1 MGPASVELQLK
12 LATSLQRAAYP
23 FGILRQRNFA
33 LLWSSMGLSGTAM
46 QMEAVALG
54 WLVLIRTDSPFL
66 VGLIAS
72 ARMALNF
79 LALFSGAVADRVP
92 RHRLVAA
99 VMFTVSLLSL
109 GMFTLLQ
116 SGRLEVWHIFA
127 LVLAGGMAR
136 LFQMPASQ
144 SLVGDIL
151 PADRIPNGAALTT
164 MGMNLNT
171 VVGPL
176 LGGFLFQA
184 IGPEGVYAVITVLNF
199 LGGVL
204 ALSIGSIRVSQDSRE
219 DSVVQ
224 AMLEGLKYV
233 KGQQVLWGL
242 LLLAVVI
249 NFTGWPLHTSLM
261 PIFAR
266 DVLGTDSAGLGILM
280 STFGIGA
287 LIGSTLLAS
296 IRNLKSAGRLLF
308 LSVIAWHAT
317 MLAFS
322 ASHSFYVSLSIL
334 LLTGMAFSS
343 TQVLMLTVIL
353 RTTLPE
359 FRGRILGL
367 RSMAIYAYTFGSMNS
382 GAIAGAWGAP
392 LAASINGA
400 IGILLAGILAFFT
413 PKLRQA

>member
-1 MGPASVELQLK
+1 MA
-12 LATSLQRAAYP
+12 
-23 FGILRQRNFA
+23 
-33 LLWSSMGLSGTAM
+33 LSGTAM

-79 LALFSGAVADRVP
+79 LALFSGAVADRMP
-92 RHRLVAA
+92 RHLLVAA
-99 VMFTVSLLSL
+99 VMFIVSLLGL
-109 GMFTLLQ
+109 VMFTLLQ

-127 LVLAGGMAR
+127 LVLVGGLVR

-151 PADRIPNGAALTT
+151 PTDRISNGAALTT

-171 VVGPL
+171 IVGPL
-176 LGGFLFQA
+176 IGGFLFQS
-184 IGPEGVYAVITVLNF
+184 IGPQGVYAVIVVLNS
-199 LGGVL
+199 LGGIL
-204 ALSIGSIRVSQDSRE
+204 ALAIGRVQLSTRSKE
-219 DSVVQ
+219 DSVLR

-233 KGQQVLWGL
+233 KGQQVLWAIL
-242 LLLAVVI
+242 LFSVII

-287 LIGSTLLAS
+287 LIGSSVLAS
-296 IRNLKSAGRLLF
+296 VRDLKSAGKLLI

-334 LLTGMAFSS
+334 LLTGIAFSS
-343 TQVLMLTVIL
+343 TQVLMLTIIL

-367 RSMAIYAYTFGSMNS
+367 RSMAIYAYTFGSLNS

-400 IGILLAGILAFFT
+400 IGIVLAGALAFFT
-413 PKLRQA
+413 PKLRHV

>member
-1 MGPASVELQLK
+1 
-12 LATSLQRAAYP
+12 
-23 FGILRQRNFA
+23 
-33 LLWSSMGLSGTAM
+33 M

-204 ALSIGSIRVSQDSRE
+204 ALSIGSIRLSQDSRE

-296 IRNLKSAGRLLF
+296 MRNLKSAGSLLF

-392 LAASINGA
+392 LAAGINGA

>member
-1 MGPASVELQLK
+1 MK
-12 LATSLQRAAYP
+12 LATTLQQAAYP
-23 FGILRQRNFA
+23 LGILRERNFG
-33 LLWSSMGLSGTAM
+33 LLWSSMALSGTGM
-46 QMEAVALG
+46 QMEALALG
-54 WLVLIRTDSPFL
+54 WLVLVRTDSPFL

-79 LALFSGAVADRVP
+79 LALFSGVIADRVP
-92 RHRLVAA
+92 RHKLVAA
-99 VMFTVSLLSL
+99 VMFAISLLSL
-109 GMFTLLQ
+109 GMFALLW

-127 LVLAGGMAR
+127 LVLAGGMVR

-144 SLVGDIL
+144 SLVADIL
-151 PADRIPNGAALTT
+151 PRDRISNGAALTT

-176 LGGFLFQA
+176 IGGFLFQA
-184 IGPEGVYAVITVLNF
+184 IGPQGVYAVIAVLNS
-199 LGGVL
+199 LGGIL
-204 ALSIGSIRVSQDSRE
+204 AMSIRSSRVTTQSRE
-219 DSVVQ
+219 DSVLR

-233 KGQQVLWGL
+233 KGQQVLWAI
-242 LLLAVVI
+242 LLLAVII

-280 STFGIGA
+280 SAFGIGA
-287 LIGSTLLAS
+287 LMGSTVLAS
-296 IRNLKSAGRLLF
+296 VRNLRFAGKLLI
-308 LSVIAWHAT
+308 LSVIAWHGA
-317 MLAFS
+317 MLVFS
-322 ASHSFYVSLSIL
+322 ASHSFYLSLSIL
-334 LLTGMAFSS
+334 LFTGMAFSS
-343 TQVLMLTVIL
+343 TQVLMLTVVL

-367 RSMAIYAYTFGSMNS
+367 RSMAIYTYTFGSMNS
-382 GAIAGAWGAP
+382 GAIAGVWGAP

-400 IGILLAGILAFFT
+400 IGIVLTGTLALFT

>member
-1 MGPASVELQLK
+1 V
-12 LATSLQRAAYP
+12 AYP
-23 FGILRQRNFA
+23 LGILRQRNFA
-33 LLWSSMGLSGTAM
+33 LLWSSMALSGTAM

-79 LALFSGAVADRVP
+79 LALFSGAVADRMP
-92 RHRLVAA
+92 RHLLVAA
-99 VMFTVSLLSL
+99 VMFSVSLLSL
-109 GMFTLLQ
+109 VMFTLLQ

-127 LVLAGGMAR
+127 LVLVGGLVR

-151 PADRIPNGAALTT
+151 PADRISNGAALTT

-171 VVGPL
+171 IVGPL
-176 LGGFLFQA
+176 ISGFLFQS
-184 IGPEGVYAVITVLNF
+184 IGPQGVYAVIVALNS
-199 LGGVL
+199 LGGIL
-204 ALSIGSIRVSQDSRE
+204 ALSIGNIRTTQSRE
-219 DSVVQ
+219 DSVLR

-242 LLLAVVI
+242 LVVGVII
-249 NFTGWPLHTSLM
+249 NFTGWPMHTSLM

-280 STFGIGA
+280 SAFGIGA
-287 LIGSTLLAS
+287 LIGSSVLAS
-296 IRNLKSAGRLLF
+296 VRNLKSAGKLLI

-322 ASHSFYVSLSIL
+322 ASHTFYLSLSIL

-359 FRGRILGL
+359 FRGRVLGL
-367 RSMAIYAYTFGSMNS
+367 RSMTIYAYTFGSLNS
-382 GAIAGAWGAP
+382 GAIAGVWSAP

-400 IGILLAGILAFFT
+400 LGIVLTATLAFFA
-413 PKLRQA
+413 PKLRRA

>member
-1 MGPASVELQLK
+1 MA
-12 LATSLQRAAYP
+12 
-23 FGILRQRNFA
+23 
-33 LLWSSMGLSGTAM
+33 LSGTAM

-79 LALFSGAVADRVP
+79 LALFSGAVADRMP
-92 RHRLVAA
+92 RHLLVAA
-99 VMFTVSLLSL
+99 VMFIVSLLGL
-109 GMFTLLQ
+109 VMFTLLQ

-127 LVLAGGMAR
+127 LVLVGGLVR

-151 PADRIPNGAALTT
+151 PTDRISNGAALTT

-171 VVGPL
+171 IVGPL
-176 LGGFLFQA
+176 IGGFLFQS
-184 IGPEGVYAVITVLNF
+184 IGPQGVYAVIVVLNS
-199 LGGVL
+199 LGGIL
-204 ALSIGSIRVSQDSRE
+204 ALAIGRVQLSTRSKE
-219 DSVVQ
+219 DSVLR

-233 KGQQVLWGL
+233 KGQQVLWAIL
-242 LLLAVVI
+242 LFSVII

-287 LIGSTLLAS
+287 LIGSSVLAS
-296 IRNLKSAGRLLF
+296 VRDLKSAGKLLI

-367 RSMAIYAYTFGSMNS
+367 RSMAIYAYTFGSLNS

-400 IGILLAGILAFFT
+400 IGIVLAGALAFFT
-413 PKLRQA
+413 PKLRHV

>member
-1 MGPASVELQLK
+1 M
-12 LATSLQRAAYP
+12 AYP
-23 FGILRQRNFA
+23 LGILRQRNFA
-33 LLWSSMGLSGTAM
+33 LLWSSMALSGTAM

-79 LALFSGAVADRVP
+79 LALFSGAVADRMP
-92 RHRLVAA
+92 RHLLVAA
-99 VMFTVSLLSL
+99 VMFSVSLLSL
-109 GMFTLLQ
+109 VMFTLLQ

-127 LVLAGGMAR
+127 LVLVGGLVR

-151 PADRIPNGAALTT
+151 PADRISNGAALTT

-171 VVGPL
+171 IVGPL
-176 LGGFLFQA
+176 IGGFLFQS
-184 IGPEGVYAVITVLNF
+184 IGPQGVYAVIVVLNS
-199 LGGVL
+199 LGGIL
-204 ALSIGSIRVSQDSRE
+204 ALSIGNIRTTQSRE
-219 DSVVQ
+219 DSVLR

-242 LLLAVVI
+242 LVVGVII
-249 NFTGWPLHTSLM
+249 NFTGWPMHTSLM

-280 STFGIGA
+280 SAFGIGA
-287 LIGSTLLAS
+287 LIGSSVLAS
-296 IRNLKSAGRLLF
+296 VRNLKSAGKLLI

-322 ASHSFYVSLSIL
+322 ASHTFYLSLSIL

-359 FRGRILGL
+359 FRGRVLGL
-367 RSMAIYAYTFGSMNS
+367 RSMTIYAYTFGSLNS
-382 GAIAGAWGAP
+382 GAIAGVWSAP

-400 IGILLAGILAFFT
+400 LGIVLTATLAFFA
-413 PKLRQA
+413 PKLRRA

>member
-1 MGPASVELQLK
+1 
-12 LATSLQRAAYP
+12 
-23 FGILRQRNFA
+23 
-33 LLWSSMGLSGTAM
+33 
-46 QMEAVALG
+46 MEAVALG

-79 LALFSGAVADRVP
+79 LALFSGAIADRVP
-92 RHRLVAA
+92 RHRLLGA
-99 VMFTVSLLSL
+99 VMFTMGLLSL
-109 GMFTLLQ
+109 AMFTLLQ
-116 SGRLEVWHIFA
+116 SGRLEVWHIFV
-127 LVLAGGMAR
+127 LVLAGGMVR

-144 SLVGDIL
+144 SLVADIL
-151 PADRIPNGAALTT
+151 PTDRIPNGAALTT

-176 LGGFLFQA
+176 IGGFLFQA
-184 IGPEGVYAVITVLNF
+184 VGPQGVYVVIAVLNS

-204 ALSIGSIRVSQDSRE
+204 ALSIGSIRLSDQSRE
-219 DSVVQ
+219 DSVLK
-224 AMLEGLKYV
+224 AMLQGLKYV
-233 KGQQVLWGL
+233 KGQQVLSGI
-242 LLLAVVI
+242 LLLAVII

-280 STFGIGA
+280 SSFGIGA
-287 LIGSTLLAS
+287 LIGSTSLAS
-296 IRNLKSAGRLLF
+296 VRNLKSAGSLLI

-322 ASHSFYVSLSIL
+322 ASHSFYLSLSIL

-359 FRGRILGL
+359 FRGRILGM
-367 RSMAIYAYTFGSMNS
+367 RSMAIYTYTFGSLNS
-382 GAIAGAWGAP
+382 GAIAGAWSAP

-400 IGILLAGILAFFT
+400 IGIVLAGTLAFFN

>member
-1 MGPASVELQLK
+1 M
-12 LATSLQRAAYP
+12 AYP
-23 FGILRQRNFA
+23 LGILRQRNFA
-33 LLWSSMGLSGTAM
+33 LLWSSMALSGTAM

-79 LALFSGAVADRVP
+79 LALFSGAVADRMP
-92 RHRLVAA
+92 RHLLVAA
-99 VMFTVSLLSL
+99 VMFSVSLLSL
-109 GMFTLLQ
+109 VMFTLLQ

-127 LVLAGGMAR
+127 LVLVGGLVR

-151 PADRIPNGAALTT
+151 PADRISNGAALTT

-171 VVGPL
+171 IVGPL
-176 LGGFLFQA
+176 IGGFLFQS
-184 IGPEGVYAVITVLNF
+184 IGPQGVYAVIVALNS
-199 LGGVL
+199 LGGIL
-204 ALSIGSIRVSQDSRE
+204 ALYIGNIRTTQSRE
-219 DSVVQ
+219 DSVLR

-242 LLLAVVI
+242 LVVGVII
-249 NFTGWPLHTSLM
+249 NFTGWPMHTSLM

-280 STFGIGA
+280 SAFGIGA
-287 LIGSTLLAS
+287 LIGSSVLAS
-296 IRNLKSAGRLLF
+296 VRNLKSAGKLLI

-322 ASHSFYVSLSIL
+322 ASHTFYLSLSIL

-359 FRGRILGL
+359 FRGRVLGL
-367 RSMAIYAYTFGSMNS
+367 RSMTIYAYTFGSLNS
-382 GAIAGAWGAP
+382 GAIAGVWSAP

-400 IGILLAGILAFFT
+400 LGIVLTATLAFFA
-413 PKLRQA
+413 PKLRRG

>member
-1 MGPASVELQLK
+1 
-12 LATSLQRAAYP
+12 
-23 FGILRQRNFA
+23 
-33 LLWSSMGLSGTAM
+33 M
-46 QMEAVALG
+46 QMEALALG

-79 LALFSGAVADRVP
+79 LALFSGTIADRVP
-92 RHRLVAA
+92 RHRLLAA
-99 VMFTVSLLSL
+99 VMFITSLLSL
-109 GMFTLLQ
+109 AMFTLLQ

-127 LVLAGGMAR
+127 LVLAGSMVR
-136 LFQMPASQ
+136 LFQMPAAQ
-144 SLVGDIL
+144 SLVADIL
-151 PADRIPNGAALTT
+151 PTDRIANGAALTT

-176 LGGFLFQA
+176 IGGFLFQS
-184 IGPEGVYAVITVLNF
+184 IGPQGVYAVIAVLNF

-204 ALSIGSIRVSQDSRE
+204 ALSIGSIRLSTQARE
-219 DSVVQ
+219 DSVFQ
-224 AMLEGLKYV
+224 AMLQGLNYV
-233 KGQQVLWGL
+233 KGQQVLWGI
-242 LLLAVVI
+242 LLLAVII

-280 STFGIGA
+280 SAFGIGA
-287 LIGSTLLAS
+287 LIGSTSLAS
-296 IRNLKSAGRLLF
+296 VRNLKSAGMLLF
-308 LSVIAWHAT
+308 LSVIAWHAS
-317 MLAFS
+317 MLAFA
-322 ASHSFYVSLSIL
+322 ASHSFYLSLSIL

-359 FRGRILGL
+359 FRGRILGM
-367 RSMAIYAYTFGSMNS
+367 RSMAIYTYTFGSLNS
-382 GAIAGAWGAP
+382 GAIAGAWSAP
-392 LAASINGA
+392 LAASINGV
-400 IGILLAGILAFFT
+400 IGMVLAGTLALFS

>member
-1 MGPASVELQLK
+1 M
-12 LATSLQRAAYP
+12 AYP
-23 FGILRQRNFA
+23 LGILRQRNFA
-33 LLWSSMGLSGTAM
+33 LLWSSMALSGTAM

-79 LALFSGAVADRVP
+79 LALFSGAVADRMP
-92 RHRLVAA
+92 RHLLVAA
-99 VMFTVSLLSL
+99 VMFSVSLLSL
-109 GMFTLLQ
+109 VMFTLLQ

-127 LVLAGGMAR
+127 LVLVGGLVR

-151 PADRIPNGAALTT
+151 PADRISNGAALTT

-171 VVGPL
+171 IVGPL
-176 LGGFLFQA
+176 ISGFLFQS
-184 IGPEGVYAVITVLNF
+184 IGPQGVYAVIVALNS
-199 LGGVL
+199 LGGIL
-204 ALSIGSIRVSQDSRE
+204 ALSIGNIRTTQSRE
-219 DSVVQ
+219 DSVLR

-242 LLLAVVI
+242 LVVGVII
-249 NFTGWPLHTSLM
+249 NFTGWPMHTSLM

-280 STFGIGA
+280 SAFGIGA
-287 LIGSTLLAS
+287 LIGSSVLAS
-296 IRNLKSAGRLLF
+296 VRNLKSAGKLLI

-322 ASHSFYVSLSIL
+322 ASHTFYLSLSIL

-359 FRGRILGL
+359 FRGRVLGL
-367 RSMAIYAYTFGSMNS
+367 RSMTIYAYTFGSLNS
-382 GAIAGAWGAP
+382 GAIAGVWSAP

-400 IGILLAGILAFFT
+400 LGIVLTATLAFFA
-413 PKLRQA
+413 PKLRRA

>member
-1 MGPASVELQLK
+1 
-12 LATSLQRAAYP
+12 
-23 FGILRQRNFA
+23 
-33 LLWSSMGLSGTAM
+33 
-46 QMEAVALG
+46 
-54 WLVLIRTDSPFL
+54 
-66 VGLIAS
+66 
-72 ARMALNF
+72 
-79 LALFSGAVADRVP
+79 
-92 RHRLVAA
+92 
-99 VMFTVSLLSL
+99 
-109 GMFTLLQ
+109 
-116 SGRLEVWHIFA
+116 
-127 LVLAGGMAR
+127 
-136 LFQMPASQ
+136 
-144 SLVGDIL
+144 
-151 PADRIPNGAALTT
+151 

-171 VVGPL
+171 IVGPL
-176 LGGFLFQA
+176 IGGFLFQS
-184 IGPEGVYAVITVLNF
+184 IGPQGVYAMIVVLNS
-199 LGGVL
+199 LGGIL
-204 ALSIGSIRVSQDSRE
+204 ALAIGRVQLSTRSKE
-219 DSVVQ
+219 DSVLR

-233 KGQQVLWGL
+233 KGQQVLWAIL
-242 LLLAVVI
+242 LFSVII

-287 LIGSTLLAS
+287 LIGSSVLAS
-296 IRNLKSAGRLLF
+296 VRDLKSAGKLLI

-322 ASHSFYVSLSIL
+322 ASHAFYVSLSIL

-367 RSMAIYAYTFGSMNS
+367 RSMAIYAYTFGSLNS

-400 IGILLAGILAFFT
+400 IGIVLAGALAFFT
-413 PKLRQA
+413 PKLRHV

>member
-1 MGPASVELQLK
+1 M
-12 LATSLQRAAYP
+12 AYP
-23 FGILRQRNFA
+23 LGILRQRNFA
-33 LLWSSMGLSGTAM
+33 LLWSSMALSGTAM

-79 LALFSGAVADRVP
+79 LALFSGAVADRMP
-92 RHRLVAA
+92 RHLLVAA
-99 VMFTVSLLSL
+99 VMFSVSLLSL
-109 GMFTLLQ
+109 VMFTLLQ

-127 LVLAGGMAR
+127 LVLVGGLVR

-151 PADRIPNGAALTT
+151 PADRISNGAALTT

-171 VVGPL
+171 IVAPL
-176 LGGFLFQA
+176 IGGFLFQS
-184 IGPEGVYAVITVLNF
+184 IGPQGVYAVIVVLNS
-199 LGGVL
+199 LGGIL
-204 ALSIGSIRVSQDSRE
+204 ALSIGNIRTTQSRE
-219 DSVVQ
+219 DSVLR

-242 LLLAVVI
+242 LVVGVII
-249 NFTGWPLHTSLM
+249 NFTGWPMHTSLM

-280 STFGIGA
+280 SAFGIGA
-287 LIGSTLLAS
+287 LIGSSVLAS
-296 IRNLKSAGRLLF
+296 VRNLKSAGKLLI

-322 ASHSFYVSLSIL
+322 ASHTFYLSLSIL

-359 FRGRILGL
+359 FRGRVLGL
-367 RSMAIYAYTFGSMNS
+367 RSMTIYAYTFGSLNS
-382 GAIAGAWGAP
+382 GAIAGVWSAP

-400 IGILLAGILAFFT
+400 LGIVLTATLAFFA
-413 PKLRQA
+413 PKLRRA

>member
-1 MGPASVELQLK
+1 LC
-12 LATSLQRAAYP
+12 
-23 FGILRQRNFA
+23 QRNFA
-33 LLWSSMGLSGTAM
+33 LLWSSMALSGTAM

-66 VGLIAS
+66 VGSIAS

-79 LALFSGAVADRVP
+79 LALFSGAVADRMP
-92 RHRLVAA
+92 RHLLVAA
-99 VMFTVSLLSL
+99 VMFIVSLLGL
-109 GMFTLLQ
+109 VMFTLLQ

-127 LVLAGGMAR
+127 LVLVGGLVR

-151 PADRIPNGAALTT
+151 PTDRISNGAALTT

-171 VVGPL
+171 IVGPL
-176 LGGFLFQA
+176 IGGFLFQS
-184 IGPEGVYAVITVLNF
+184 IGPQGVYAVIVVLNS
-199 LGGVL
+199 LGGIL
-204 ALSIGSIRVSQDSRE
+204 ALAIGRVQLSTRSKE
-219 DSVVQ
+219 DSVLR

-233 KGQQVLWGL
+233 KGQQVLWAIL
-242 LLLAVVI
+242 LFSVII

-287 LIGSTLLAS
+287 LIGSSVLGS
-296 IRNLKSAGRLLF
+296 VRDLKSAGKLLI

-367 RSMAIYAYTFGSMNS
+367 RSMAIYAYTFGSLNS

-400 IGILLAGILAFFT
+400 IGIVLAGALAFFT
-413 PKLRQA
+413 PKLRHV

>member
-1 MGPASVELQLK
+1 M
-12 LATSLQRAAYP
+12 AYP
-23 FGILRQRNFA
+23 LGILRQRNFA
-33 LLWSSMGLSGTAM
+33 LLWSSMALSGTAM

-79 LALFSGAVADRVP
+79 LALFSGAVADRMP
-92 RHRLVAA
+92 RHLLVAA
-99 VMFTVSLLSL
+99 VMFSVSLLSL
-109 GMFTLLQ
+109 VMFTLLQ

-127 LVLAGGMAR
+127 LVLVGGLVR

-151 PADRIPNGAALTT
+151 PADRISNGAALTT

-171 VVGPL
+171 IVGPL
-176 LGGFLFQA
+176 IGGFLFQS
-184 IGPEGVYAVITVLNF
+184 IGPQGVYAVIVALNS
-199 LGGVL
+199 LGGIL
-204 ALSIGSIRVSQDSRE
+204 ALSIGNIRTTQSRE
-219 DSVVQ
+219 DSVLR

-242 LLLAVVI
+242 LVVGVII
-249 NFTGWPLHTSLM
+249 NFTGWPMHTSLM

-280 STFGIGA
+280 SAFGIGA
-287 LIGSTLLAS
+287 LIGSSVLAS
-296 IRNLKSAGRLLF
+296 VRNLKSAGKLLI

-322 ASHSFYVSLSIL
+322 ASHTFYLSLSIL

-359 FRGRILGL
+359 FRGRVLGL
-367 RSMAIYAYTFGSMNS
+367 RSMTIYAYTFGSLNS
-382 GAIAGAWGAP
+382 GAIAGVWSAP

-400 IGILLAGILAFFT
+400 LGIVLTATLAFFA
-413 PKLRQA
+413 PKLRRG

>member
-1 MGPASVELQLK
+1 
-12 LATSLQRAAYP
+12 
-23 FGILRQRNFA
+23 
-33 LLWSSMGLSGTAM
+33 M

-79 LALFSGAVADRVP
+79 LALFSGTIADRVP
-92 RHRLVAA
+92 RHRLLAA
-99 VMFTVSLLSL
+99 VMFITSLLSL
-109 GMFTLLQ
+109 AMFTLLQ

-127 LVLAGGMAR
+127 LVLAGGMVR

-144 SLVGDIL
+144 SLVADIL
-151 PADRIPNGAALTT
+151 PTDRIANGAALTT

-176 LGGFLFQA
+176 IGGFLFQS
-184 IGPEGVYAVITVLNF
+184 IGPQGVYAVIAVLNF

-204 ALSIGSIRVSQDSRE
+204 ALSIGSIRLSTQGRE
-219 DSVVQ
+219 DSVFQ
-224 AMLEGLKYV
+224 AMLQGLNYV
-233 KGQQVLWGL
+233 KGQQVLWGI
-242 LLLAVVI
+242 LLLAVII

-280 STFGIGA
+280 SAFGIGA
-287 LIGSTLLAS
+287 LIGSTFLAS
-296 IRNLKSAGRLLF
+296 VRNLKSAGMLLF
-308 LSVIAWHAT
+308 LSVIAWHAS
-317 MLAFS
+317 MLAFA
-322 ASHSFYVSLSIL
+322 ASHSFYLSLSIL

-353 RTTLPE
+353 KTTLPE
-359 FRGRILGL
+359 FRGRILGM
-367 RSMAIYAYTFGSMNS
+367 RSMAIYTYTFGSLNS
-382 GAIAGAWGAP
+382 GAIAGAWSAP
-392 LAASINGA
+392 LAASINGV
-400 IGILLAGILAFFT
+400 IGIVLAGTLALFS

>member
-1 MGPASVELQLK
+1 
-12 LATSLQRAAYP
+12 
-23 FGILRQRNFA
+23 
-33 LLWSSMGLSGTAM
+33 
-46 QMEAVALG
+46 VALG

-66 VGLIAS
+66 VGSIAS

-79 LALFSGAVADRVP
+79 LALFSGAVADRMP
-92 RHRLVAA
+92 RHLLVAA
-99 VMFTVSLLSL
+99 VMFIVSLLGL
-109 GMFTLLQ
+109 VMFTLLQ

-127 LVLAGGMAR
+127 LVLVGGLVR

-151 PADRIPNGAALTT
+151 PTDRISNGAALTT

-171 VVGPL
+171 IVGPL
-176 LGGFLFQA
+176 IGGFLFQS
-184 IGPEGVYAVITVLNF
+184 IGPQGVYAVIVVLNS
-199 LGGVL
+199 LGGIL
-204 ALSIGSIRVSQDSRE
+204 ALAIGRVQLSTRSKE
-219 DSVVQ
+219 DSVLR

-233 KGQQVLWGL
+233 KGQQVLWAIL
-242 LLLAVVI
+242 LFSVII

-287 LIGSTLLAS
+287 LIGSSVLAS
-296 IRNLKSAGRLLF
+296 VRDLKSAGKLLI

-367 RSMAIYAYTFGSMNS
+367 RSMAIYAYTFGSLNS

-400 IGILLAGILAFFT
+400 IGIVLAGALAFFT
-413 PKLRQA
+413 PKLRHV